1 MQPVDIRSAKPSE
14 INRLAQLWHD
24 GWQDGHASI
33 LPTALAAYRTLES
46 FRQRL
51 RQDLASVRV
60 AGAPGRPAGLC
71 MVRQDELYQLYVS
84 RKARGTGAAA
94 ALLADAED
102 RLVANGVTTAWL
114 ACAIGN
120 ERAMRFYEKN
130 GWHRVGPMTTA
141 LGAPVGIFDLEVW
154 RYEKKIAQ
162 HPV

>member
-1 MQPVDIRSAKPSE
+1 MQPIEIRSAKTNE
-14 INRLAQLWHD
+14 INWLAQLWHD

-51 RQDLASVRV
+51 RGDLASVRV
-60 AGAPGRPAGLC
+60 AGAPGRPVGFC

-84 RKARGTGAAA
+84 RMARGTGAAA

-102 RLVANGVTTAWL
+102 RLAANGVTTAWL

-130 GWHRVGPMTTA
+130 GWYRVGSMITA
-141 LGAPVGIFDLEVW
+141 LGAPVDLFDLEVW
-154 RYEKKIAQ
+154 RYEKRVAQ
-162 HPV
+162 HRA